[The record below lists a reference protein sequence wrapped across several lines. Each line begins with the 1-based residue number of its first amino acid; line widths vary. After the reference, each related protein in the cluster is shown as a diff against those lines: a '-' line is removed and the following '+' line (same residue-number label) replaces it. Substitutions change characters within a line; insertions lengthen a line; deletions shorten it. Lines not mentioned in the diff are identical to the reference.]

1 MTTDVGRLYGGRIA
15 LSCRVFPT
23 ACCPSRRSGR
33 TGHCSGSSRVC
44 GGIDRPAAA
53 DVSDGVATA
62 RSTSVRSRCRRFARP
77 TCPPFDCRVCITCNY
92 EVMANQIGL
101 RERRRRQTSADIR
114 DAAVRLAR
122 ERGFDR
128 VTIEEICVEAGI
140 SPRTFFNYFPN
151 KESAIAYGPSDIP
164 PELVADFVAAG
175 PAPYSVVLAELITL
189 AAHHLRDMPPAREQ
203 AEGMLELAKTTPA
216 VLAAFLADLERFQ
229 NHLTDIVARRQA
241 MRPDDEIPALISA
254 LALTAVRSGI
264 ERWSSGEPQDADDTP
279 MPYVERAAAL
289 VNSIFTK

>member
-1 MTTDVGRLYGGRIA
+1 M
-15 LSCRVFPT
+15 
-23 ACCPSRRSGR
+23 
-33 TGHCSGSSRVC
+33 
-44 GGIDRPAAA
+44 
-53 DVSDGVATA
+53 
-62 RSTSVRSRCRRFARP
+62 
-77 TCPPFDCRVCITCNY
+77 
-92 EVMANQIGL
+92 GL

-122 ERGFDR
+122 ERGFDK
-128 VTIEEICVEAGI
+128 VTIDEICAEAGI
-140 SPRTFFNYFPN
+140 SSRTFFNYFPN

-164 PELVADFVAAG
+164 AELVADFVAAG
-175 PAPYSVVLAELITL
+175 PAPYSIVLAELITL

-216 VLAAFLADLERFQ
+216 VLSAFLADLERFQ
-229 NHLTDIVARRQA
+229 NHLTDVVARRQA
-241 MRPDDEIPALISA
+241 MGPDDEIPALISA

-264 ERWSSGEPQDADDTP
+264 ESWTCGKPKDADDTP

>member
-1 MTTDVGRLYGGRIA
+1 
-15 LSCRVFPT
+15 
-23 ACCPSRRSGR
+23 
-33 TGHCSGSSRVC
+33 
-44 GGIDRPAAA
+44 
-53 DVSDGVATA
+53 
-62 RSTSVRSRCRRFARP
+62 
-77 TCPPFDCRVCITCNY
+77 
-92 EVMANQIGL
+92 MANQMGL
-101 RERRRRQTSADIR
+101 RERRRRQTSAEIR
-114 DAAVRLAR
+114 NAAVCLAR

-128 VTIEEICVEAGI
+128 VTIEEICLAAGI

-164 PELVADFVAAG
+164 PELVEDFVAAG
-175 PAPYSVVLAELITL
+175 PAPYSVVLEELITL
-189 AAHHLRDMPPAREQ
+189 AAHHLRDVPPAREQ

-229 NHLTDIVARRQA
+229 NHLTDIVTRRQA
-241 MRPDDEIPALISA
+241 MPPDDEIPALISA

-264 ERWSSGEPQDADDTP
+264 ESWTNGEPKDADDTP